1 MLYVHFEFGADLRFL
16 GAQSSPRGPQVQA
29 ATVIDRPG
37 TEAVSSRVYSLSAA
51 LDVATGEVIGQLKR
65 QHRSTEFLALLR
77 EIDASVPFGRI
88 KKAED
93 ILASVARTARA
104 LGSKFLVEL
113 LKHHPTALRLSWG
126 VGSKFLVGK
135 YLRGDRQV
143 SA

>member
-1 MLYVHFEFGADLRFL
+1 
-16 GAQSSPRGPQVQA
+16 
-29 ATVIDRPG
+29 VIDRPG
-37 TEAVSSRVYSLSAA
+37 TEAISSRVYSLFAA

-65 QHRSTEFLALLR
+65 QHRSTEFLAFLR

-113 LKHHPTALRLSWG
+113 LKHHPICDHLSTETKLPYGLSGMWG
-126 VGSKFLVGK
+126 VSF
-135 YLRGDRQV
+135 
-143 SA
+143 